1 VSLRNRATFVI
12 SALLVALGGAIIIR
26 TALLGG
32 GVGFLFGAIV
42 LVAGAVR
49 LRYSQNW
56 QRRRR

>member
-1 VSLRNRATFVI
+1 MTARNTATMVI

-32 GVGFLFGAIV
+32 GIGFFFGAIV

-49 LRYSQNW
+49 LYLGRSSTQDES
-56 QRRRR
+56 